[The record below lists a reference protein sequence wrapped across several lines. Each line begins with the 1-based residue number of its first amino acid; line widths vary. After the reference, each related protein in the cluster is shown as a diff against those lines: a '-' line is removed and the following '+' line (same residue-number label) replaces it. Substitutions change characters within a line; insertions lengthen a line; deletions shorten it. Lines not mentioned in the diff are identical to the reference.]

1 MNVLESFASWSLIPI
16 FLIFFNIKIA
26 GDRHFNICMVS
37 LIFVIFLR
45 FFFFDYH
52 DFPITKMIYLFL
64 MLYALQLLLEWKWLL
79 KIMGVIPEDE

>member
-16 FLIFFNIKIA
+16 FLIFFNIKVA
-26 GDRHFNICMVS
+26 GDRHFKICMVS

-64 MLYALQLLLEWKWLL
+64 MLYALQLLLEWKWIL